1 MYSARPQPGQTTQV
15 STSGDAGFFGRC
27 LRTIFSG
34 IALSALALAA
44 HAHLLSA
51 GRASVQVFPEKVVLL
66 ISVPVSTLQ
75 GVDTDRDGMLQ
86 PVEIK
91 QGRTEI
97 IRQLEQGIA
106 LTIGGDAGRVLDDQL
121 IVSSHV
127 DNRSSTTQVEWLR
140 HLLVDQSKPGGEMRL
155 QISPQMLAT
164 DYLVEA
170 RRGDL
175 LEVVKFS
182 AGYPSHTF
190 FKDAW
195 GTLKSFWVA
204 GVEHILFGADHL
216 VFLVVLLLS
225 AVSVRRWLWVLSTFT
240 IAHGLTYTLASLEL
254 IYVKPT
260 LVEAVIAATII
271 LTSILHLAKFS
282 LPLKWEM
289 AGTFGFG
296 LFHGLGFASSM
307 SDMAINS
314 RFPVSSVA
322 GFNLGIEF
330 GQLIIAFATGLLFLS
345 LGRIINDT
353 KPITKAISFGGLAIG
368 FYWLFQRL

>member
-1 MYSARPQPGQTTQV
+1 M
-15 STSGDAGFFGRC
+15 STSGEAGFFERC
-27 LRTIFSG
+27 LRTTFSG

-44 HAHLLSA
+44 HAHLLSP

-75 GVDTDRDGMLQ
+75 GVDTDQDGMLQ

-91 QGRTEI
+91 QGRSEI

-106 LTIGGDAGRVLDDQL
+106 LTVGGSAGRVLDDQL
-121 IVSSHV
+121 IVSAHV
-127 DNRSSTTQVEWLR
+127 DNRASTTQVEWLR
-140 HLLVDQSKPGGEMRL
+140 HLFVDQSTPGGEMRL
-155 QISPQMLAT
+155 QITPQMLAT
-164 DYLVEA
+164 DYLVEV

-225 AVSVRRWLWVLSTFT
+225 AVSIRRWLWVLTAFT
-240 IAHGLTYTLASLEL
+240 AAHGLTYTLASFGWVY
-254 IYVKPT
+254 IKPSV
-260 LVEAVIAATII
+260 VEPVIAVTII
-271 LTSILHLAKFS
+271 VAS
-282 LPLKWEM
+282 LLSLLGRQPGLRTEL
-289 AGTFGFG
+289 AGTFTFG
-296 LFHGLGFASSM
+296 LIHGLGFASAMAGM
-307 SDMAINS
+307 SIDS
-314 RFPVSSVA
+314 RFPINSVA
-322 GFNLGIEF
+322 GFNLGIET
-330 GQLIIAFATGLLFLS
+330 GQLMVAAGLGGLSWALARINRGSFILSRVASAAGLL
-345 LGRIINDT
+345 
-353 KPITKAISFGGLAIG
+353 AGL
-368 FYWLFQRL
+368 YWLSQRL

>member
-1 MYSARPQPGQTTQV
+1 ML
-15 STSGDAGFFGRC
+15 TSGDAGFFGRC
-27 LRTIFSG
+27 LRTTFSG
-34 IALSALALAA
+34 IALSALAFTA

-51 GRASVQVFPEKVVLL
+51 GSASVQVFPEKVVLF
-66 ISVPVSTLQ
+66 ISVPVRVLQ
-75 GVDTDRDGMLQ
+75 GVDTDYDGMLQ
-86 PVEIK
+86 PVEIR
-91 QGRTEI
+91 QGRAEI
-97 IRQLEQGIA
+97 IRQLEQGI
-106 LTIGGDAGRVLDDQL
+106 LLSIGGHLGAVLDDQL
-121 IVSSHV
+121 IVSTHE
-127 DNRSSTTQVEWLR
+127 DNRASTTQVEWLR
-140 HLLVDQSKPGGEMRL
+140 HLAVDQSMLGGEMRL
-155 QISPQMLAT
+155 QISSQMLAT
-164 DYLVEA
+164 DYLVDA

-175 LEVVKFS
+175 SEVVKFS

-225 AVSVRRWLWVLSTFT
+225 AISVRRWLWVLSTFT
-240 IAHGLTYTLASLEL
+240 VAHGLTYTLASLEL

-353 KPITKAISFGGLAIG
+353 KPITKVISFGGLAIG

>member
-1 MYSARPQPGQTTQV
+1 M
-15 STSGDAGFFGRC
+15 STSEEAGFLGRC
-27 LRTIFSG
+27 LRTTFSG

-51 GRASVQVFPEKVVLL
+51 GRASVQVFPEKVVLF

-91 QGRTEI
+91 QGRSEI

-106 LTIGGDAGRVLDDQL
+106 LSVGGDAGRVLDDQL

-140 HLLVDQSKPGGEMRL
+140 HLFVDQSKPGGEMRL

-164 DYLVEA
+164 DYFVDA

-175 LEVVKFS
+175 LEEVKFS

-216 VFLVVLLLS
+216 VFLVLLLLS

-240 IAHGLTYTLASLEL
+240 VAHGLTYTLASLEL

>member
-1 MYSARPQPGQTTQV
+1 V
-15 STSGDAGFFGRC
+15 STSGDAGFFERC
-27 LRTIFSG
+27 LRTTFSG
-34 IALSALALAA
+34 IVLSALALAA

-66 ISVPVSTLQ
+66 ISVPVSTLR
-75 GVDTDRDGMLQ
+75 GVDTDQDGMLQ

-91 QGRTEI
+91 QGRSEI

-106 LTIGGDAGRVLDDQL
+106 LTVGGDAGRVLDDQL

-140 HLLVDQSKPGGEMRL
+140 HLLVDQSKPGGEMKL
-155 QISPQMLAT
+155 QFSPQMLAT
-164 DYLVEA
+164 DYLVEV

-175 LEVVKFS
+175 LEIVKFS

-216 VFLVVLLLS
+216 VFLVLLLLS

-240 IAHGLTYTLASLEL
+240 VAHGLTYTLASLEV

-296 LFHGLGFASSM
+296 LFHGLGFASAM
-307 SDMAINS
+307 GDMAINK

-330 GQLIIAFATGLLFLS
+330 GQLIVAFVTGLIFLS
-345 LGRIINDT
+345 LARIINDT
-353 KPITKAISFGGLAIG
+353 KPIIRAISFGGLSIG
-368 FYWLFQRL
+368 CYWFFQRL

>member
-1 MYSARPQPGQTTQV
+1 MYSARLQPGRTTPV
-15 STSGDAGFFGRC
+15 PTSGDAGFFGRC
-27 LRTIFSG
+27 LRTTFSG
-34 IALSALALAA
+34 IALSSLALAA

-75 GVDTDRDGMLQ
+75 GVDTDQDGMLQ

-91 QGRTEI
+91 QGRSEI

-106 LTIGGDAGRVLDDQL
+106 LTVEGHAGRVLDDQL

-127 DNRSSTTQVEWLR
+127 DNRASTTQVEWLR

-155 QISPQMLAT
+155 QISPQMLTT

-195 GTLKSFWVA
+195 GTLRSFWVA
-204 GVEHILFGADHL
+204 GVEHILFGPDHL
-216 VFLVVLLLS
+216 VFLIVLLLAS
-225 AVSVRRWLWVLSTFT
+225 VSLRRWLWVLTAFT
-240 IAHGLTYTLASLEL
+240 AAHGLTYTLASFGWV
-254 IYVKPT
+254 YMKPSV
-260 LVEAVIAATII
+260 VEPVIAVTIVV
-271 LTSILHLAKFS
+271 AS
-282 LPLKWEM
+282 LLSLLGRQPGLRTEL
-289 AGTFGFG
+289 AGTFTFG
-296 LFHGLGFASSM
+296 LIHGLGFASAMAGM
-307 SDMAINS
+307 SVDS
-314 RFPVSSVA
+314 RFPISSVA
-322 GFNLGIEF
+322 GFNLGIET
-330 GQLIIAFATGLLFLS
+330 GQLMIAAGLGGLSWTLAKINSGPFILSRVASAAGLL
-345 LGRIINDT
+345 
-353 KPITKAISFGGLAIG
+353 AGL
-368 FYWLFQRL
+368 YWLSQRL

>member
-15 STSGDAGFFGRC
+15 STSEEAGFLGRC
-27 LRTIFSG
+27 LRTTFSG

-51 GRASVQVFPEKVVLL
+51 GRALVQVFPEKVVLF

-91 QGRTEI
+91 QGRSEI

-106 LTIGGDAGRVLDDQL
+106 LTVEGHAGRVLDDQL
-121 IVSSHV
+121 IVSAHV
-127 DNRSSTTQVEWLR
+127 DNRASTTQVEWLR